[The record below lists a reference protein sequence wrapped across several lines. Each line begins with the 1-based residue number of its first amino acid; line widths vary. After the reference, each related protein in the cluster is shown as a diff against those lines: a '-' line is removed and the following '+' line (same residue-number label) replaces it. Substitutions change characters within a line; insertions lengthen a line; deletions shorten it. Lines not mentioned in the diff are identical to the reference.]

1 MTIFRTSTPDPDILI
16 DGNNNNLEKV
26 HGTSMV
32 GSMQNLGK
40 PRTERIHHFG
50 SAQNL
55 TKEREMM
62 EARRDVEESNIR

>member
-1 MTIFRTSTPDPDILI
+1 MTNFRTSTPDPDILI
-16 DGNNNNLEKV
+16 DGNNNLEKV

-40 PRTERIHHFG
+40 SHTERTHYFG

-55 TKEREMM
+55 TKEREMV
-62 EARRDVEESNIR
+62 EVRREIEDSNLR